1 MKSNARKV
9 NKHIG
14 EKSIRLIIKAIS
26 FNAIVNYTFLS
37 NLYTG
42 LSTHGCRRQ
51 NQRHPFQSKYYWDSS
66 FNWVTIDILN
76 RRLRRKIMYIKDK
89 SRCRHPIK
97 QKSAILKGVERV
109 TQKMPSAPETAPK
122 SWINVQKEVCH
133 YGGMG
138 SCQGKKTKNMKNTHR
153 SGY

>member
-122 SWINVQKEVCH
+122 SWITIRKRYAIMEVWD
-133 YGGMG
+133 YVRGR
-138 SCQGKKTKNMKNTHR
+138 KRKI
-153 SGY
+153 

>member
-37 NLYTG
+37 NLNTD
-42 LSTHGCRRQ
+42 LSIHGCRRQ
-51 NQRHPFQSKYYWDSS
+51 NQRHPFQSKYYWDSP
-66 FNWVTIDILN
+66 FNLVPMDISN
-76 RRLRRKIMYIKDK
+76 RRVLRDFINIFNEIGH
-89 SRCRHPIK
+89 RHPIK

-122 SWINVQKEVCH
+122 SWIMFQKEVCQH
-133 YGGMG
+133 GGMG
-138 SCQGKKTKNMKNTHR
+138 SCQGKKTENMKNTHR